1 MPGSDAAFDLL
12 VVGGGING
20 TGIARDAAGRGM
32 RVCLAEQGDLAEAT
46 SSSSTKL
53 IHGGLRYLEY
63 YDFRLVREALMERER
78 LIRIAPHII
87 WPLRFVLPHEHT
99 VRPAWMIRAG
109 LFLYDH
115 LGGKRSLPGSE
126 GVRFADS
133 AYGSALKPGIRR
145 GFVYS
150 DAWVE
155 DSRLVVLN
163 ARDAADRGASIRT
176 RTRLT
181 GARRQG
187 ALWHADLTDV
197 RTAEQRTVTARAV
210 VNAAGPWVG
219 DMLHRRLG
227 VDSGKSARLVKGSHI
242 VVPRLYDGEHA
253 YILQNADRRI
263 VFAIPY
269 EHRFT
274 LIGTTDVPVEK
285 LDGPPRIS
293 AEETHYLC
301 DSVNHYFK
309 QPVSPDDVVWSYS
322 GVRPL
327 FDDAS
332 KNASA
337 VTRDYVLDIDQPEGE
352 APVLSVFGGKITTFR
367 VLAEHALK
375 KLVPTIAGAPADWR
389 RAWTRTAPL
398 PGGDIKDAH
407 FDTLLQALRV
417 RAPFLGEAQAL
428 RLARAYGTRV
438 WTILGNATCIEDLGQ
453 SYGAGLTQAELDYL
467 ISEEWA
473 ETAEDVLWRRSKL
486 GLHMTAQEKKD
497 FFFEKKKQ
505 KTLDCLA
512 SALPETLSPE
522 S

>member
-1 MPGSDAAFDLL
+1 MTPRDADFDLL

-115 LGGKRSLPGSE
+115 LGGKRSLPGSH
-126 GVRFADS
+126 GVRFAQS
-133 AYGSALKPGIRR
+133 PYGSALKPDMKR

-181 GARRQG
+181 GARRQD
-187 ALWHADLTDV
+187 ALWHAELQDV
-197 RTAEQRTVTARAV
+197 RTGKNEKVTARAV

-227 VDSGKSARLVKGSHI
+227 VDNGKSARLVKGSHI
-242 VVPRLYDGEHA
+242 VVPRLYEGEHA

-274 LIGTTDVPVEK
+274 LIGTTDVPLEK

-293 AEETHYLC
+293 AEETQYLC
-301 DSVNHYFK
+301 DSVNHYFTRT
-309 QPVSPDDVVWSYS
+309 VSPGDVVWSYA

-327 FDDAS
+327 FDDAA

-337 VTRDYVLDIDQPEGE
+337 VTRDYVLDIDQPEGS

-375 KLVPTIAGAPADWR
+375 KLVPAIAGAPAAWR
-389 RAWTRTAPL
+389 SSWTCRAPL

-407 FDTLLQALRV
+407 FDSLLQALRV
-417 RAPFLGEAQAL
+417 RAPFLGEAQAQ

-438 WTILGNATCIEDLGQ
+438 WTILGNASSLDDLGT
-453 SYGAGLTQAELDYL
+453 SFGAGLTQAELDYL
-467 ISEEWA
+467 IDQEWA
-473 ETAEDVLWRRSKL
+473 ETTDDVLWRRSKL
-486 GLHMTAQEKKD
+486 GLHMSAEDRKN
-497 FFFEKKKQ
+497 FFFEKKQQ
-505 KTLDCLA
+505 KTVTA
-512 SALPETLSPE
+512 QVGGRR
-522 S
+522 